1 MRPDAKPD
9 PRVAAF
15 LARHGAN
22 EPVQTITRLCS
33 DLIDV
38 AGATV
43 PVNLEMLASFRNAHV
58 TVLDQEQA
66 ETIMW
71 DGRHFV
77 IRVRQADTDGRQRFS
92 CAHGA
97 LHWQPTAK
105 TNAANGG
112 YLKPIW
118 RKPS

>member
-1 MRPDAKPD
+1 MRPDAKLD

-15 LARHGAN
+15 LARHGGSD
-22 EPVQTITRLCS
+22 PGQTITRLCS
-33 DLIDV
+33 DLIDA
-38 AGATV
+38 AGAAV
-43 PVNLEMLASFRNAHV
+43 PVNLEMLASFRNTRV

-77 IRVRQADTDGRQRFS
+77 IRVRRADNDGRQRFS

-97 LHWQPTAK
+97 CQTD
-105 TNAANGG
+105 
-112 YLKPIW
+112 
-118 RKPS
+118 